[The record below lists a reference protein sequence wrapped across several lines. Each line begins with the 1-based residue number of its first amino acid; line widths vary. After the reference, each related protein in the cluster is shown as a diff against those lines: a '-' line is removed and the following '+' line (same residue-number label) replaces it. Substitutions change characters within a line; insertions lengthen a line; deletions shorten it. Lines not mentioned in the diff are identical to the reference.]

1 MPAPEILC
9 DLVLLSWN
17 HLEETQPCLET
28 LFAHT
33 SVASRLFIVD
43 NGSEA
48 PVRDFLSKVA
58 AQGSIREVI
67 LLQNETNEG
76 FPKGMN
82 RGIKASSA
90 PYVCLLNND
99 LRFTAGWLEEL
110 IAVSSANPRV
120 GVVNPASSTFSEYPA
135 AGETPQAYAARR
147 VARKGEYTEVGM
159 CIGFCMLI
167 TRPVIDKIGGLTEEV
182 HRIFFEDE
190 DFCVRAQHA
199 GFMCVVAQGAY
210 VFHAEHKTVKKMP
223 EREALFSGNQ
233 RWCHEKWGRW
243 VRVAWPHLKPLA
255 PGSEELRRYLNLM
268 TGWARKRAHVYAYC
282 PMPAGLSGRQ
292 LYESVGLVPHADVRW
307 HPVPSGIAGL
317 GAILRIILRQKKRFD
332 IIVAPDDA
340 WANLAKLFSWAH
352 RAPVVVES
360 NQEGLSD
367 LWKQKSRSVP

>member
-1 MPAPEILC
+1 MEEILC

-28 LFAHT
+28 LFANT
-33 SVASRLFIVD
+33 TVASRLFIVD
-43 NGSEA
+43 NGSE
-48 PVRDFLSKVA
+48 PSVREFLSKVKP
-58 AQGSIREVI
+58 QGSIQNVT
-67 LLQNETNEG
+67 LLQNEKNEG

-110 IAVSSANPRV
+110 IAIAKSNPHV
-120 GVVNPASSTFSEYPA
+120 GVVNPASSTFGEYPA
-135 AGETPQAYAARR
+135 AGETPQAYADRR
-147 VARKGEYTEVGM
+147 PLRKGQYTEVGM

-167 TRPVIDKIGGLTEEV
+167 ARSVIDKIGGLTEEV

-199 GFMCVVAQGAY
+199 GFMCVVAEGAY

-243 VRVAWPHLKPLA
+243 VRVAWPRFTRPV
-255 PGSEELRRYLNLM
+255 PGSEELRQWLNQV
-268 TGWARKRAHVYAYC
+268 TGWARKRVHVYAYC
-282 PMPAGLSGRQ
+282 PMPAGFSGRQ
-292 LYESVGLVPHADVRW
+292 L
-307 HPVPSGIAGL
+307 
-317 GAILRIILRQKKRFD
+317 
-332 IIVAPDDA
+332 
-340 WANLAKLFSWAH
+340 FSNSNRCEQLQCDSKCINH
-352 RAPVVVES
+352 RANES
-360 NQEGLSD
+360 NRQHHWYKLEL
-367 LWKQKSRSVP
+367 